1 MFCKQI
7 TLSSCVKVFNLI
19 LKTGCYPTSWKESYI
34 ILLHK
39 TGSKLDPSNYR
50 GISLTSTLPKIF
62 NAVLNER
69 LNQLMESQLSNCQ
82 FGFRKN
88 HRTSDSIFIL
98 KSLFNKYIH
107 KEKKKIYACFVDL
120 KKAFD
125 SVWREALLVKLHRIG
140 VGKLFFNVIKQQYID
155 TKSSLK
161 FQDLHSDCFNI
172 IRGVKQEI
180 H

>member
-107 KEKKKIYACFVDL
+107 KEKKKYMLV
-120 KKAFD
+120 
-125 SVWREALLVKLHRIG
+125 LLILRRLLTLYG
-140 VGKLFFNVIKQQYID
+140 EKLF
-155 TKSSLK
+155 
-161 FQDLHSDCFNI
+161 
-172 IRGVKQEI
+172 
-180 H
+180 